1 MEAAHTYP
9 VSEVLQRFG
18 VTENEGLTS
27 ERVAEAQK
35 RYGPNG
41 KAVNFQIFGLFFK
54 KVYCDDN
61 SLYYEFKVIRY
72 YTCTTI

>member
-18 VTENEGLTS
+18 VRENEGLSS

-35 RYGPNG
+35 KYGPNG
-41 KAVNFQIFGLFFK
+41 KTGNL
-54 KVYCDDN
+54 
-61 SLYYEFKVIRY
+61 
-72 YTCTTI
+72 